1 MSIDKVLDKE
11 DIEFYLKE
19 LAKNIRKINGKYP
32 PTEIIIVGG
41 ASILLN
47 YNFRQATQDIDAFN
61 STSESGIK
69 RAINAV
75 TDKYNLENDWINS
88 DFIYTN
94 SYTPRLREFS
104 KFYKQYSNCVSVY
117 TVKDEYL
124 IAMKIVSARL
134 YKNDLSDIVGILLDS
149 KNHITY
155 ESIDKAMN
163 DLYDGWS
170 RTNVEIVEMVKN
182 LLSMNR
188 NELNEIYSHF
198 IEEQNKNKDILT
210 RNSINGSINSKE
222 QDEVDYELT
231 KWYTVKFNYY

>member
-1 MSIDKVLDKE
+1 MSIDKILDKN

-19 LAKNIRKINGKYP
+19 LAKNIRKMNGKYP

-61 STSESGIK
+61 STSTSSIK
-69 RAINAV
+69 RAINEV
-75 TDKYNLENDWINS
+75 TDKYNLENSWINS

-104 KFYKQYSNCVSVY
+104 EFYKQYSNCVSIY
-117 TVKDEYL
+117 TIKDEYL

-149 KNHITY
+149 ENHITY

-170 RTNVEIVEMVKN
+170 RTNVEIVEIVKN
-182 LLSMNR
+182 ILSMNHE
-188 NELNEIYSHF
+188 ELKNMYVQF
-198 IEEQNKNKDILT
+198 IEEQQRNRNDLIMKKKEKNDIE
-210 RNSINGSINSKE
+210 INQDKE
-222 QDEVDYELT
+222 YQLE
-231 KWYTVKFNYY
+231 K

>member
-198 IEEQNKNKDILT
+198 IDEQNKNKDILT
-210 RNSINGSINSKE
+210 SNSINGSINSK
-222 QDEVDYELT
+222 
-231 KWYTVKFNYY
+231 

>member
-1 MSIDKVLDKE
+1 
-11 DIEFYLKE
+11 
-19 LAKNIRKINGKYP
+19 
-32 PTEIIIVGG
+32 
-41 ASILLN
+41 
-47 YNFRQATQDIDAFN
+47 
-61 STSESGIK
+61 
-69 RAINAV
+69 
-75 TDKYNLENDWINS
+75 LENDWINS

-231 KWYTVKFNYY
+231 K

>member
-1 MSIDKVLDKE
+1 M
-11 DIEFYLKE
+11 
-19 LAKNIRKINGKYP
+19 
-32 PTEIIIVGG
+32 
-41 ASILLN
+41 
-47 YNFRQATQDIDAFN
+47 
-61 STSESGIK
+61 
-69 RAINAV
+69 
-75 TDKYNLENDWINS
+75 
-88 DFIYTN
+88 
-94 SYTPRLREFS
+94 
-104 KFYKQYSNCVSVY
+104 
-117 TVKDEYL
+117 
-124 IAMKIVSARL
+124 
-134 YKNDLSDIVGILLDS
+134 GILLDS

-231 KWYTVKFNYY
+231 K